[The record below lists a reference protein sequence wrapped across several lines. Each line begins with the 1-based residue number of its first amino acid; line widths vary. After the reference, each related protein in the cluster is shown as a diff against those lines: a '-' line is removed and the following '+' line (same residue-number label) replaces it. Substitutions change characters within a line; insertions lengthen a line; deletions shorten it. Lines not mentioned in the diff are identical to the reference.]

1 MDTFVVRAWWLQKGG
16 YQPDEY
22 EDAYRIA
29 DPTEDGPLRV
39 AIADGATGATF
50 SAQWAKILCEDYAA
64 GRLTQESLNARLPL
78 LSAQWQRGVEA
89 QSLPWYA
96 QAKVDAG
103 GSHAALLGVTVSPH
117 TGHYQAFAV
126 GDCTMVH
133 LRQTDVNTDNTEVV
147 ASFPYTRFDD
157 FGNSPVL
164 LGTQQNAMQN
174 IMAHTVIYQGNLK
187 SGDTL
192 LLMTDALAAWFL
204 REIEKKRAPWQWL
217 EPLKSNRKG
226 SDQLTQ
232 WVQDMRDSHRLK
244 NDDITL
250 VSVCFK

>member
-1 MDTFVVRAWWLQKGG
+1 MHTFVVRAWWLQKGG

-22 EDAYRIA
+22 EDAYRIT

-39 AIADGATGATF
+39 AVADGATGATF
-50 SAQWAKILCEDYAA
+50 SAQWAKILCEDYAS
-64 GRLTQESLNARLPL
+64 GRLTYESLEARLPL
-78 LSAQWQRGVEA
+78 LSAQWRRGVEA
-89 QSLPWYA
+89 QPLPWYA

-103 GSHAALLGVTVSPH
+103 GSHAALLGLTVSPA
-117 TGHYQAFAV
+117 TGYYHALAV
-126 GDCTMVH
+126 GDCTLVH
-133 LRQTDVNTDNTEVV
+133 LRQIGVDTDTIRVI
-147 ASFPYTRFDD
+147 ASFPYTRFSD
-157 FGNSPVL
+157 FSDSPPL
-164 LGTQQNAMQN
+164 LGTQYNTMQH
-174 IMAHTVIYQGNLK
+174 ILSHTVVQQGTME

-204 REIEKKRAPWQWL
+204 REIEKKRSPWQWL

-244 NDDITL
+244 NDDITV
-250 VSVCFK
+250 VSVSFT